1 MLLGGLFGA
10 MINGGLIEHKSR
22 RVIAARKNLI
32 EHVDASQRDAM
43 ITAFQTGLEQ
53 VTDAGAKRLRLC
65 VISAVKMIISPV
77 CHASGIRRACSS
89 ATATK
94 IA

>member
-43 ITAFQTGLEQ
+43 ITAFQ
-53 VTDAGAKRLRLC
+53 VAGKAKRLRLC